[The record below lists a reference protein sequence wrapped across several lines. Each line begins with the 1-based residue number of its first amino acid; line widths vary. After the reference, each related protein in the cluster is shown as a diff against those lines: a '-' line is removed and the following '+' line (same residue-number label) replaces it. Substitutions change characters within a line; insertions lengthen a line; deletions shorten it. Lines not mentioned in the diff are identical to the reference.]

1 MMNAFKQWLD
11 ITRRQ
16 CSGTE
21 SAVGGGLLAACTG
34 SEAGRSATTEAQT
47 NDDRELFDRQRVA
60 DIVAGD
66 A

>member
-21 SAVGGGLLAACTG
+21 SAVGGGLLAGCTG
-34 SEAGRSATTEAQT
+34 YEAGISATIEART
-47 NDDRELFDRQRVA
+47 TADRELFDRQRVA
-60 DIVAGD
+60 DIITGD